1 MVDLELHMKDDV
13 MSHIN
18 LDGFFGDLPEIGD
31 VIGAYSSTIASSSS
45 PDSGLSWFDEIEN
58 ILMKDDDV
66 HVLAEPGAERAMS
79 EGLELPADL
88 RFPGPSPL
96 ASPRLLQDA
105 AARPQVL
112 RQLLISSVSM
122 ARAFFLATRNHEVA
136 LFADNTLPSIHP
148 LICTPFCRSWALE
161 ANDMNCFNIQ
171 FQLDLVF
178 GDLLNERGRL
188 LSTSSPLEDL
198 STRGS
203 KCCRTCSK
211 EGNCDHRNVFEMQEK
226 ELLDLKTLLV
236 KTKREFEDLQ
246 FQFQRDL
253 KQLGNQVQE
262 MSTAAL
268 GYHKVVKENRNLYN
282 MVQVLKG
289 NIRVYCR
296 IRYIF
301 NAEAKNVVDFIGE
314 DGSLVIVDPSKPHRD
329 GRKVFQFNRV
339 FSPLAT
345 QDDVYMD
352 TQPLIRSVMDG
363 YNVCIFAYGQTG
375 SGKTHT
381 MSGPSGELTK
391 DMGINYLALND
402 LFELSNRRKDIIT
415 YDIHVQMVEIYKS
428 KCVISLLR
436 IQHPQEIKDSKLYQ

>member
-1 MVDLELHMKDDV
+1 MKIISRHLEEQPQGKH
-13 MSHIN
+13 
-18 LDGFFGDLPEIGD
+18 PE
-31 VIGAYSSTIASSSS
+31 
-45 PDSGLSWFDEIEN
+45 
-58 ILMKDDDV
+58 
-66 HVLAEPGAERAMS
+66 
-79 EGLELPADL
+79 
-88 RFPGPSPL
+88 
-96 ASPRLLQDA
+96 
-105 AARPQVL
+105 
-112 RQLLISSVSM
+112 
-122 ARAFFLATRNHEVA
+122 
-136 LFADNTLPSIHP
+136 
-148 LICTPFCRSWALE
+148 
-161 ANDMNCFNIQ
+161 
-171 FQLDLVF
+171 LDLVF
-178 GDLLNERGRL
+178 GDLLKERGRL

-282 MVQVLKG
+282 MVQDLKG

-296 IRYIF
+296 IRHIF

-314 DGSLVIVDPSKPHRD
+314 DGLLVIVDPSKPIKME
-329 GRKVFQFNRV
+329 GKF
-339 FSPLAT
+339 
-345 QDDVYMD
+345 
-352 TQPLIRSVMDG
+352 MDG

-375 SGKTHT
+375 LGKTHT

-391 DMGINYLALND
+391 DMGINYLAVND
-402 LFELSNRRKDIIT
+402 LFKLSNRRKDIIT
-415 YDIHVQMVEIYKS
+415 YDIHVQMVEICNEQVRDLLAEDSASSIYPLKWIILCTSDGGLSLPDATMHSVNSTADVVNLMKLGDVNRVVSSTALNNRSSRCHSVLTVNVQGKDVSGSILRGCLHLVDLAGSEQVDKS
-428 KCVISLLR
+428 EVRGERLKEAQYIKRSLSCLGDVITALA
-436 IQHPQEIKDSKLYQ
+436 QENSHVPYRNSKLTLLLQDSLGGNAKTLMLAHVNPERD